1 VFVDVETT
9 CHMCGTITVQRMK
22 EKSVGYKAGFIF
34 KGQSEVSFN
43 SHVFA
48 TMEEAEIAGEE
59 LMSRWT
65 LPIAFDIHE
74 VEFEPNAII
83 SNGRPISKEVV

>member
-1 VFVDVETT
+1 
-9 CHMCGTITVQRMK
+9 MK
-22 EKSVGYKAGFIF
+22 EKPVGYKAGFIF
-34 KGQSEVSFN
+34 KGQSDVSFN
-43 SHVFA
+43 NHVFA
-48 TMEEAEIAGEE
+48 TMDEAEIAGEE

-74 VEFEPNAII
+74 VEAEPNAII